1 MGDICNCPSWMG
13 WVVLIV
19 GILYLLADLNV
30 FNWGI
35 SWYTALFV
43 LMGLSFVMKK

>member
-1 MGDICNCPSWMG
+1 MADACKIPSWLA

-35 SWYTALFV
+35 SWFTALFI
-43 LMGLSFVMKK
+43 LAGLCYVTNK